1 MYTVSELCLCQCRY
15 NKCNVYQ
22 CQVYKYIQSNNQN
35 KTCQK
40 SIKNEDTTNT
50 CNLSKPRID
59 RWLHHHR
66 ALEVM
71 APWIRNEQFKQ
82 ATWQHGNGNK
92 KHMVTVLFWGKT
104 HTHSQG
110 NWGGTYR
117 NHLWGTNKSFSGK
130 KKWWLKYP
138 VENPCLSR
146 LRCTE
151 DSLHKKCTGG
161 PCLSK
166 THKPLLSTREQ
177 TRNIILHKCLDV
189 C

>member
-1 MYTVSELCLCQCRY
+1 MYTVAELCLCQCIY
-15 NKCNVYQ
+15 IYICNVYQ

-104 HTHSQG
+104 HTHIPKRI
-110 NWGGTYR
+110 GGER
-117 NHLWGTNKSFSGK
+117 AEIICGERINHL
-130 KKWWLKYP
+130 
-138 VENPCLSR
+138 VE
-146 LRCTE
+146 
-151 DSLHKKCTGG
+151 
-161 PCLSK
+161 
-166 THKPLLSTREQ
+166 Q
-177 TRNIILHKCLDV
+177 KCLEKKHLV
-189 C
+189 VEISS

>member
-1 MYTVSELCLCQCRY
+1 METSSDQRLQQLHRSKRNDSNIVGTKDVGEEHEHRFLLDAVGESFYHMYTVSELCLCQCIY
-15 NKCNVYQ
+15 ICNVYQ

-104 HTHSQG
+104 HTFPRELGG
-110 NWGGTYR
+110 NVQ
-117 NHLWGTNKSFSGK
+117 KSFVGN
-130 KKWWLKYP
+130 
-138 VENPCLSR
+138 E
-146 LRCTE
+146 
-151 DSLHKKCTGG
+151 
-161 PCLSK
+161 
-166 THKPLLSTREQ
+166 
-177 TRNIILHKCLDV
+177 
-189 C
+189 

>member
-1 MYTVSELCLCQCRY
+1 MQLVNHSITCIQCQNY
-15 NKCNVYQ
+15 VYVNVYIYAMYK

-92 KHMVTVLFWGKT
+92 KHMVTMLFWGKK
-104 HTHSQG
+104 HTYSQG

-117 NHLWGTNKSFSGK
+117 NYLWGTNKSFSGTEMFGK
-130 KKWWLKYP
+130 K
-138 VENPCLSR
+138 
-146 LRCTE
+146 TF
-151 DSLHKKCTGG
+151 GG
-161 PCLSK
+161 
-166 THKPLLSTREQ
+166 
-177 TRNIILHKCLDV
+177 
-189 C
+189 